1 VPTQGRKSAISAA
14 SIAFGA
20 WSTIGEGRM
29 SNIPAEKRRRY
40 RRPLVAP
47 IPEREGV
54 RYVPLRRSLCK
65 APFVLLSALWLL
77 GVQNRNLRRKLG
89 PSGPGALGDPQT
101 NPQISWASLIP
112 SPSLFSSAPST
123 PLAHPQ
129 ASLAKSTLRAPHPTL
144 NTRRIRSVILS
155 ETLTSEISSHPSLNQ
170 HSCSFFAETTL
181 HDYFKHTLVSN
192 LEFTKIRIRL

>member
-1 VPTQGRKSAISAA
+1 VRFPRRASHLAPGQRLGKEGCRISLPKKDAGTGDPSWRQSLRGKASGTYRCAAACARRLLCCCRLFGCLASKIAICAA
-14 SIAFGA
+14 NWG
-20 WSTIGEGRM
+20 
-29 SNIPAEKRRRY
+29 
-40 RRPLVAP
+40 PLA
-47 IPEREGV
+47 
-54 RYVPLRRSLCK
+54 
-65 APFVLLSALWLL
+65 
-77 GVQNRNLRRKLG
+77 LG
-89 PSGPGALGDPQT
+89 PWGTPQT

-155 ETLTSEISSHPSLNQ
+155 ETLTSKISSHPSLNQ